1 MNNSDPFRQQRILNY
16 NHKNLYRSSSMQ
28 YIPNKMKNMKDSVT
42 ENVNINTRYRR
53 NKFLKFKENQNINLY
68 YLKKKNPSFI
78 IINQHMRLNSYQN
91 NIRFPKITLKQNK
104 NTNIDNNN
112 SIHNKKIYNK
122 YQSIKNYKDATTHY
136 SESNPHDSNFILN
149 QKIKIMNDSNL
160 NTNMYNTQFIE
171 EKKNEDY
178 SNKKNTTAGKK
189 LYFNRLMPS
198 DLKLFK
204 NKLFNE
210 SSREISNKSNSQENL
225 PLEKGKRIISNS
237 KINSSLRNSKVSTL
251 SKKSLEDKGYQNINL
266 NGVITKVITKL
277 SVDDD
282 SNNKNNDKK
291 NIDYH
296 KIMKHP
302 FIVETFGYDFLRN
315 KKHKYKIY
323 ENPFDD
329 KNLAS
334 NIHNLIINPNTKKF
348 RNDNLILGQESYKR
362 KNSSDNKKNYKLLSK
377 IGLQRLQKDAM
388 RNLKKKVKASIT
400 RMKRVQGNLDTLMEN
415 NIKKFKEHRDELINE
430 EL

>member
-1 MNNSDPFRQQRILNY
+1 
-16 NHKNLYRSSSMQ
+16 
-28 YIPNKMKNMKDSVT
+28 
-42 ENVNINTRYRR
+42 
-53 NKFLKFKENQNINLY
+53 
-68 YLKKKNPSFI
+68 
-78 IINQHMRLNSYQN
+78 MRLNSYQN

-377 IGLQRLQKDAM
+377 IGLQRWQKDAM

>member
-28 YIPNKMKNMKDSVT
+28 YFPSIIKNMKDSVI
-42 ENVNINTRYRR
+42 ENININTRYRR
-53 NKFLKFKENQNINLY
+53 NKFLKFKESQNINLY

-78 IINQHMRLNSYQN
+78 IINQNMRLNSYQS
-91 NIRFPKITLKQNK
+91 NIMFPKISLNQNR
-104 NTNIDNNN
+104 NTNKDNNI
-112 SIHNKKIYNK
+112 SFHNKKIYNK

-136 SESNPHDSNFILN
+136 SESSPHDSNFILN
-149 QKIKIMNDSNL
+149 QKIKIMKDSNL

-210 SSREISNKSNSQENL
+210 SSRDMSNKSNSQDV
-225 PLEKGKRIISNS
+225 PIEKGKRIISNS
-237 KINSSLRNSKVSTL
+237 KINSSLRNSKVSSQ
-251 SKKSLEDKGYQNINL
+251 SKKSFDDKGYQNINL

-282 SNNKNNDKK
+282 ASNKNNDKK

-362 KNSSDNKKNYKLLSK
+362 KNSSDNKKNYKLLSRL
-377 IGLQRLQKDAM
+377 GLQRLQKDAM
-388 RNLKKKVKASIT
+388 RNLKKKVKESMNK
-400 RMKRVQGNLDTLMEN
+400 MKRVQCNLDTLMEN
-415 NIKKFKEHRDELINE
+415 NIKQFKEHKDELTNE

>member
-1 MNNSDPFRQQRILNY
+1 MNT
-16 NHKNLYRSSSMQ
+16 
-28 YIPNKMKNMKDSVT
+28 VG
-42 ENVNINTRYRR
+42 
-53 NKFLKFKENQNINLY
+53 NQEML
-68 YLKKKNPSFI
+68 
-78 IINQHMRLNSYQN
+78 
-91 NIRFPKITLKQNK
+91 
-104 NTNIDNNN
+104 D
-112 SIHNKKIYNK
+112 
-122 YQSIKNYKDATTHY
+122 
-136 SESNPHDSNFILN
+136 
-149 QKIKIMNDSNL
+149 
-160 NTNMYNTQFIE
+160 
-171 EKKNEDY
+171 
-178 SNKKNTTAGKK
+178 
-189 LYFNRLMPS
+189 
-198 DLKLFK
+198 
-204 NKLFNE
+204 
-210 SSREISNKSNSQENL
+210 
-225 PLEKGKRIISNS
+225 
-237 KINSSLRNSKVSTL
+237 L

-362 KNSSDNKKNYKLLSK
+362 KNSSDNKKNYKLLSRL
-377 IGLQRLQKDAM
+377 GLQRLQKDAM
-388 RNLKKKVKASIT
+388 RNLKKKVKESMNK
-400 RMKRVQGNLDTLMEN
+400 MKRVQCNLDRLMEN
-415 NIKKFKEHRDELINE
+415 NIKQFKEHKDELTNE